1 MNIITKIELGKRN
14 KERVNIYIDINKNI
28 LIKLEDKIV
37 YFIKKK
43 YDKDISVEN
52 TKKYLYEK

>member
-1 MNIITKIELGKRN
+1 MIFDKSA
-14 KERVNIYIDINKNI
+14 
-28 LIKLEDKIV
+28 KLEDKIV